1 MDKLTIKDVAE
12 GISEKFSTPW
22 RLNALFLSEVMDDGD
37 TMRNIIHRC
46 SGAAYNVMD
55 ALLDYYESHDKEKLI
70 EDMDKI
76 AADYPYIGF
85 EKMCLEDEN
94 RDESQPTL
102 REFEDMK
109 RLASLSQE
117 NPDRFWSDWRLY
129 EKASFL
135 AKNYG
140 DFFYCDK
147 DGNYLVDDSVPITIY
162 ENKQP
167 FTLTDNTGKES
178 NWLDLT
184 KYDEPHTL
192 EVKDGFSVPFRQ
204 RKYVNATVIDIL
216 RKTAEGQEMAN
227 YTCPHNGDEALDKIC
242 SEIYDEEVLSAPKFV
257 KALTLFNRRLMTTLK
272 GGLSL
277 HSGHFDTAA
286 MLIDKAPEYF
296 DKIDYV
302 MQFGFHKTE
311 AYKELLKFSFMTT
324 FTKRQRFDEQA
335 MNSYVNA
342 AANAGHWMN
351 AQNLVTKVILKN
363 TYDFGGINR
372 GILDLNLM
380 RPRPTKFHGM
390 ENELIVAFVNQ
401 YYDRDLER
409 QKYRDLYLAKQAVK
423 PNKAPCADIN
433 RGPER

>member
-1 MDKLTIKDVAE
+1 MDKFTIKDISE
-12 GISEKFSTPW
+12 GIAEKFAAPW
-22 RLNALFLSEVMDDGD
+22 RLNALFLSEVMNDGD
-37 TMRNIIHRC
+37 TIRNILHRRAA
-46 SGAAYNVMD
+46 AAYNVMD
-55 ALLDYYESHDKEKLI
+55 ALLDYYESHDKEKFV
-70 EDMDKI
+70 EDMEII
-76 AADYPYIGF
+76 AENHPFIGF
-85 EKMCLEDEN
+85 EKKRMEDEN
-94 RDESQPTL
+94 CDESQPTL
-102 REFEDMK
+102 TEFEEMK

-140 DFFYCDK
+140 DFFYCNK
-147 DGNYLVDDSVPITIY
+147 DGAYLVDESVPITIY
-162 ENKQP
+162 VNTQP

-178 NWLDLT
+178 NWLDLS

-192 EVKDGFSVPFRQ
+192 EVKDGFSVPFDQ
-204 RKYVNATVIDIL
+204 RKYVNATVIDVL
-216 RKTAEGQEMAN
+216 RKTAEGQKMAN
-227 YTCPHNGDEALDKIC
+227 YTRPYNGVEALDKVC